1 MMVKVRVEDAE
12 HFYEEDEDPRE
23 VFAAFEAADKGL
35 TAPSQERRT
44 TQWSAKI
51 RHEVAIGL
59 RRLANLIEPSPH
71 PH

>member
-1 MMVKVRVEDAE
+1 MVSVRVEDAE
-12 HFYEEDEDPRE
+12 HFYEEDEDSRE

-35 TAPSQERRT
+35 TEPPRERMT
-44 TQWSAKI
+44 TQWLAKA
-51 RHEVAIGL
+51 RHGLAIAL

>member
-1 MMVKVRVEDAE
+1 MVSVKVEDAE

-35 TAPSQERRT
+35 TAPPRRGVKA
-44 TQWSAKI
+44 QWLGKV
-51 RHEVAIGL
+51 RHEIAVAL

-71 PH
+71 LH

>member
-1 MMVKVRVEDAE
+1 MVSVRVEDAE

-35 TAPSQERRT
+35 TAPPRERPTSQ
-44 TQWSAKI
+44 WPGKV
-51 RHEVAIGL
+51 RHGVAVAL

-71 PH
+71 PR

>member
-1 MMVKVRVEDAE
+1 MVNVKVEDAE

-35 TAPSQERRT
+35 TAPPRQRLA
-44 TQWSAKI
+44 TQWLGKV

-59 RRLANLIEPSPH
+59 RRLANVIEPSPH
-71 PH
+71 PR

>member
-1 MMVKVRVEDAE
+1 MVSVRVEDAE

-35 TAPSQERRT
+35 TAPPQERPA
-44 TQWSAKI
+44 TQWFAKV
-51 RHEVAIGL
+51 RHEVAIAL

-71 PH
+71 PY

>member
-1 MMVKVRVEDAE
+1 MVNVKVEDAK

-35 TAPSQERRT
+35 TAPPRQRPA
-44 TQWSAKI
+44 TQWLGKA
-51 RHEVAIGL
+51 RQVVAIGL

-71 PH
+71 PR